1 MVYSIDFQWAGLHN
15 AHDRRAHWGTMEQ
28 CTEHLQHFTIGGQYI
43 YYEVQCEIGSRCAV
57 WSNQLVKI
65 STNISTIWIHIENL
79 LKWPVNIA
87 ERNIDIMPNILHF
100 KMIA

>member
-1 MVYSIDFQWAGLHN
+1 MKCN
-15 AHDRRAHWGTMEQ
+15 AKLDLG
-28 CTEHLQHFTIGGQYI
+28 
-43 YYEVQCEIGSRCAV
+43 AV

-65 STNISTIWIHIENL
+65 STNISTIWINIENL
-79 LKWPVNIA
+79 LKWPVNIV

>member
-1 MVYSIDFQWAGLHN
+1 MKCN
-15 AHDRRAHWGTMEQ
+15 AKLDLG
-28 CTEHLQHFTIGGQYI
+28 
-43 YYEVQCEIGSRCAV
+43 AV

-79 LKWPVNIA
+79 LKWLVNIA
-87 ERNIDIMPNILHF
+87 ERNIAIMPNILHF